1 MAASNGYNPVSVL
14 LHWFTV
20 LWFCIMWPAG
30 VLIGN
35 WQDAPDFVY
44 DLHVTVGV
52 CGAAFIVF
60 RIFNRVGRGFA
71 AANPDHAGWE
81 RFLARLVQWVFLI
94 ALTLAILTGL
104 LKAFMGGG
112 SQYFLWG
119 SELPRLGRL
128 GDLADPVSAVPRPML
143 VRVDRCRRPARR
155 RCLKAQ
161 LAAKRRNPDAHS
173 QAQHARK
180 ISPRARIPVQPGA
193 GRPAI

>member
-1 MAASNGYNPVSVL
+1 MATSTGYNPLSVL

-52 CGAAFIVF
+52 CGAAFILF

-128 GDLADPVSAVPRPML
+128 GDLADPVSAVHAL
-143 VRVDRCRRPARR
+143 CSFVLIVAVVLHVGGA
-155 RCLKAQ
+155 LK
-161 LAAKRRNPDAHS
+161 HS
-173 QAQHARK
+173 LLQNDGTLM
-180 ISPRARIPVQPGA
+180 RILKPSTPGK
-193 GRPAI
+193 